1 MTCLKFGWNEVL
13 GVEVVQ
19 GFTAEDEVF
28 LVWLAL
34 DEEEISPLRLHFKIP
49 KAESRRISAS
59 DGNELKSRSED
70 AGNFGNMISV
80 HDILHIWGLA
90 Q

>member
-1 MTCLKFGWNEVL
+1 MTEIRMN

-34 DEEEISPLRLHFKIP
+34 DEEEISSLSLHFKIP
-49 KAESRRISAS
+49 KAES
-59 DGNELKSRSED
+59 
-70 AGNFGNMISV
+70 
-80 HDILHIWGLA
+80 
-90 Q
+90 